1 MTYSQ
6 YYIFDFLTDTGTQV
20 WLLPFVSYPL
30 TLHVYRCYYTGNKR
44 CCYSPSMMQTLFHSV
59 TGYCVLENLGLNE
72 WQRAENYFF
81 VKTLAGEFPSVTSDL
96 ANEKLPW
103 KKRGGVQTIHSQ
115 LCLLPARSLEEMHGA
130 VHGGRPS
137 GLEVKVGGG
146 SARMRV
152 GSYVKK
158 SHATAAA
165 NKEHEKLEIIEII
178 DIN

>member
-44 CCYSPSMMQTLFHSV
+44 CCYSPSMMQTLFH
-59 TGYCVLENLGLNE
+59 GLLCLGE
-72 WQRAENYFF
+72 PRAEWVTAGRKLFF

-103 KKRGGVQTIHSQ
+103 KKGAGSRRFTLNYASS
-115 LCLLPARSLEEMHGA
+115 LPGRSRKCTARSTG
-130 VHGGRPS
+130 VGPS